1 MTEPL
6 ITTAQLT
13 KSFNTGTSLM
23 NRLLGRDEEPLRAVD
38 NVSLS
43 LEENEVKGVIGE
55 SGCGKTTLLRTIAGL
70 YDPTEGSINYK
81 GTDLADLSKQ
91 ELESYRKN
99 ISLIFQEPY
108 NSLNPKFTVAQAV
121 REPLKIHGIGDRE
134 RRVREALEQ
143 ANLSPPERYLN
154 KRPDQLS
161 GGERQ
166 RVAIARAIVSE
177 PEVILADE
185 PVSMLDVSIQA
196 SILRLLGRLS
206 DEIGISILYISH
218 DLSTVSYLCQEINVM
233 YLGRIVETAPT
244 AELIESPKHPYTQ
257 ELLKAIPVPNPNID
271 RERTQIEAV
280 PDPDQRMLSGG
291 CRFRDRCP
299 ERMDICEER
308 PPTEQLDGGREVA
321 CHLYPD
327 DPRETEQEQE
337 VEH

>member
-6 ITTAQLT
+6 ITTDDLT
-13 KSFNTGTSLM
+13 KSFNTDTGLM
-23 NRLLGRDEEPLRAVD
+23 DRLLGRDVDPLRAVD

-70 YDPTEGSINYK
+70 YEPTAGSVKYK
-81 GTDLADLSKQ
+81 GTDLSDLSKS
-91 ELESYRKN
+91 ELSAYRKN

-121 REPLKIHGIGDRE
+121 REPLRIHGIGDRD
-134 RRVREALEQ
+134 RRVREALER
-143 ANLSPPERYLN
+143 ANLSPPERYLD
-154 KRPDQLS
+154 KHPDQLS

-196 SILRLLGRLS
+196 SILRLLSRLAE
-206 DEIGISILYISH
+206 EIGISILYISH

-244 AELIESPKHPYTQ
+244 QELIESSKHPYTR
-257 ELLKAIPVPNPNID
+257 ELLKAIPIPNPNID

-308 PPTEQLDGGREVA
+308 PKTEQLDGSQAVA
-321 CHLYPD
+321 CHLYPE
-327 DPRETEQEQE
+327 DPRTTEHPE

>member
-6 ITTAQLT
+6 ITTEDLT
-13 KSFNTGTSLM
+13 KSFNTDTGLM
-23 NRLLGRDEEPLRAVD
+23 DRLLGRDAEPLRAVD

-70 YDPTEGSINYK
+70 YEPTAGSVKYK
-81 GTDLADLSKQ
+81 GTDLADLSKA
-91 ELESYRKN
+91 ELSAYRKN

-121 REPLKIHGIGDRE
+121 REPLRIHDIDDRD
-134 RRVREALEQ
+134 RRVREALER

-196 SILRLLGRLS
+196 SILRLLSRLAE
-206 DEIGISILYISH
+206 EIGISILYISH

-233 YLGRIVETAPT
+233 YLGRVVETAPT
-244 AELIESPKHPYTQ
+244 EQLIESPKHPYTR
-257 ELLKAIPVPNPNID
+257 ELLKAIPIPNPNVD

-280 PDPDQRMLSGG
+280 PDPDQQMLAGG

-299 ERMDICEER
+299 KRMDICAER
-308 PPTEQLDGGREVA
+308 PTTEQLDGGQEVA
-321 CHLYPD
+321 CHLYPE
-327 DPRETEQEQE
+327 DPRATEQPE

>member
-1 MTEPL
+1 MTETL
-6 ITTAQLT
+6 ITTESLT
-13 KSFNTGTSLM
+13 KSFNTETSLLD
-23 NRLLGRDEEPLRAVD
+23 RFLGRDEEPLRAVD

-43 LEENEVKGVIGE
+43 LEANEVKGVIGE

-70 YDPTEGSINYK
+70 YDPTDGSVQYK
-81 GTDLADLSKQ
+81 GTDLTNLTDAEFS
-91 ELESYRKN
+91 EYRQN

-121 REPLKIHGIGDRE
+121 REPLRIHNIGDRD
-134 RRVREALEQ
+134 RRVRQALER
-143 ANLSPPERYLN
+143 ANLSPPERYLE

-196 SILRLLGRLS
+196 SILRLLAELS
-206 DEIGISILYISH
+206 EEIGISILYISH

-233 YLGRIVETAPT
+233 YLGRIVETATT
-244 AELIESPKHPYTQ
+244 ADLIESPKHPYSQ
-257 ELLKAIPVPNPNID
+257 ELLKAIPVPNPNIN
-271 RERTQIEAV
+271 RERTQIDAV
-280 PDPDQRMLSGG
+280 PDPDHRMLSGG

-299 ERMDICEER
+299 ERMDICERR
-308 PPTEQLDGGREVA
+308 PPMEQLDGGREVA

-327 DPRETEQEQE
+327 DPRETENSEG
-337 VEH
+337 EH